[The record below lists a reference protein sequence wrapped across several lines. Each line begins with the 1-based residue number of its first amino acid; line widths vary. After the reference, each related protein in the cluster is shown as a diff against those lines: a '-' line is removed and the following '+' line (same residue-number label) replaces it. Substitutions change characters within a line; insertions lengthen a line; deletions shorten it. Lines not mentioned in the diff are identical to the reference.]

1 MAEVTVFVDDV
12 VIGRLPPVC
21 IKEGIPTADHLT
33 VRDASSGPGF
43 GAAWLLVILGPI
55 GWIVLLYLSLA
66 GKGGLTGRLPFSEFA
81 YRRLKV
87 AQRMQTVWIVAAIV
101 VGLLAS
107 LSLAIFSS
115 TRSAAS
121 SAALIALG
129 AATVGALVM
138 LALQTREVRRA
149 EVHLVLDDSHRWVT
163 IKGVH
168 PDFAAALAH
177 SATEPSGVTTGD
189 ATT

>member
-12 VIGRLPPVC
+12 VIGRLPALCV
-21 IKEGIPTADHLT
+21 KEGVPTTDRLT

-43 GAAWLLVILGPI
+43 GAAWLLVLVGPI
-55 GWIVLLYLSLA
+55 GWIVLLYLSIA

-81 YRRLKV
+81 YRRLMV
-87 AQRMQTVWIVAAIV
+87 AQRMQTVWIAAAVV

-107 LSLAIFSS
+107 LSLAIYSS
-115 TRSAAS
+115 TRSSGS
-121 SAALIALG
+121 SAAAIVLG
-129 AATVGALVM
+129 AATVAAVVK

-149 EVHLVLDDSHRWVT
+149 EVQLLLDDSRRWVT

-168 PDFAAALAH
+168 PDFAAAVARRP
-177 SATEPSGVTTGD
+177 TESSDV
-189 ATT
+189 

>member
-12 VIGRLPPVC
+12 VIGRLPPLCV
-21 IKEGIPTADHLT
+21 KEGVPTADHLT

-43 GAAWLLVILGPI
+43 GAAWLLVLLGPI

-81 YRRLKV
+81 YRRLMV

-101 VGLLAS
+101 VGLLA
-107 LSLAIFSS
+107 LLGLAVYSS
-115 TRSAAS
+115 TRSS
-121 SAALIALG
+121 GSAAAAIALG
-129 AATVGALVM
+129 AATLGAVVKV
-138 LALQTREVRRA
+138 ALQTREVRWA
-149 EVHLVLDDSHRWVT
+149 EVHLVLDDSYRWVT

-168 PDFAAALAH
+168 PDFAAAVAN
-177 SATEPSGVTTGD
+177 SPTESSDV
-189 ATT
+189 